1 MLGKFNDH
9 GTFITRLISIL
20 FTVLLAG
27 IMASCSTT
35 SSDSGDT
42 SDPEI
47 EVGEPAVDVDNP
59 KTQALES
66 SAEARLEDLP
76 VSPEQHNVE
85 FKASAPEQYTVV
97 PGDTL
102 WDLSNHFLVQ
112 PWYWPEIWYLNP
124 QIENPHLIYPGDVIT
139 IFYVGGKPYLTVGDG
154 PRVSKLSPKIR
165 DEDIDAQTYG
175 IAIPAIQQFII
186 RPRVVSEETLD
197 TAPYILSSIEE
208 RLAFGAGDRV
218 YARGFNG
225 DPQGQYTVFRKGD
238 ALHDPK
244 TDELLGFEA
253 IIVGDGEI
261 IRTDDPATFDL
272 TQTKREALRGD
283 RLLPINFGEVD
294 TEFVPHAPPA
304 NTHGHVISLFDAIS
318 QVGTFQVI
326 TLSLGERNGI
336 QKGHVLDINQAGR
349 VVADP
354 FEKPGSLID
363 VELPEETAGR
373 AMVFRTFEKVSY
385 ALIME
390 TSRSIQV
397 GDSATSP

>member
-1 MLGKFNDH
+1 MLGKFNHH
-9 GTFITRLISIL
+9 GTFIKELVSIFSVVL
-20 FTVLLAG
+20 WAGLLA
-27 IMASCSTT
+27 SCTT
-35 SSDSGDT
+35 TTEVAEGDA
-42 SDPEI
+42 DI
-47 EVGEPAVDVDNP
+47 EVSEPEVEVASSE
-59 KTQALES
+59 TQALES
-66 SAEARLEDLP
+66 SNEPNLEDLP
-76 VSPEQHNVE
+76 VTPDQHNVE

-102 WDLSNHFLVQ
+102 WDLSNRFLVQ

-124 QIENPHLIYPGDVIT
+124 QIQNPHLIYPGDVIS
-139 IFYVGGKPYLTVGDG
+139 IFYVGGKPYLTVGGG
-154 PRVSKLSPKIR
+154 PRVTKLSPKAR
-165 DEDIDAQTYG
+165 AEDIDAQTYG

-197 TAPYILSSIEE
+197 NAPYILSSIEE

-218 YARGFNG
+218 YARGFAG
-225 DPQGQYTVFRKGD
+225 DPQGQYTVFRKGE
-238 ALHDPK
+238 ALHDPVS
-244 TDELLGFEA
+244 DELLGYEA
-253 IIVGDGEI
+253 IIVGDGEV
-261 IRTDDPATFDL
+261 IRADDPATFDL

-283 RLLPINFGEVD
+283 RLLPVNFGEID
-294 TEFVPHAPPA
+294 TEFVPSAAPA
-304 NTHGHVISLFDAIS
+304 DTSGHVISLFDAIS

-349 VVADP
+349 IVADP
-354 FEKPGSLID
+354 FEKPGSLVD

-385 ALIME
+385 ALVME
-390 TSRSIQV
+390 TTRSIQV

>member
-1 MLGKFNDH
+1 MLRKFNDH

-20 FTVLLAG
+20 FAMLLAG

-35 SSDSGDT
+35 SNVNDDS
-42 SDPEI
+42 EI
-47 EVGEPAVDVDNP
+47 EVGEPVVDVDSAE
-59 KTQALES
+59 TQGLES
-66 SAEARLEDLP
+66 SAEPRLEDLP

-154 PRVSKLSPKIR
+154 PRVTKLSPKIR
-165 DEDIDAQTYG
+165 GEDIDAQIYG

-197 TAPYILSSIEE
+197 SAPYILSSIEE

-218 YARGFNG
+218 YARGFSG
-225 DPQGQYTVFRKGD
+225 EPQGQYTVFRKGE
-238 ALHDPK
+238 ALYDPK

-283 RLLPINFGEVD
+283 RLLPVNFGEVD

-304 NTHGHVISLFDAIS
+304 DTHGHVISLFDAIS

-349 VVADP
+349 IVADP

>member
-1 MLGKFNDH
+1 M
-9 GTFITRLISIL
+9 
-20 FTVLLAG
+20 
-27 IMASCSTT
+27 
-35 SSDSGDT
+35 
-42 SDPEI
+42 
-47 EVGEPAVDVDNP
+47 
-59 KTQALES
+59 
-66 SAEARLEDLP
+66 
-76 VSPEQHNVE
+76 
-85 FKASAPEQYTVV
+85 V

-102 WDLSNHFLVQ
+102 WDLSNKFLVQ

-124 QIENPHLIYPGDVIT
+124 QIQNPHLIYPGDVIT

-154 PRVSKLSPKIR
+154 PRVTKLSPKVR
-165 DEDIDAQTYG
+165 SEDIDAQEYG
-175 IAIPAIQQFII
+175 IPIPAIQQFIV

-197 TAPYILSSIEE
+197 SAPYILSSVDE

-225 DPQGQYTVFRKGD
+225 DPDGQYTVFRKGG

-261 IRTDDPATFDL
+261 IRSDDPATFDL

-283 RLLPINFGEVD
+283 RLLPVNFGEID
-294 TEFVPHAPPA
+294 TEFVPHVPPDG
-304 NTHGHVISLFDAIS
+304 THGYVISLFEAIS

-326 TLSLGERNGI
+326 AISLGERNGM

-354 FEKPGSLID
+354 FEKPGSLVD
-363 VELPEETAGR
+363 VELPEESAGR